1 MATTRKTTPPAS
13 SAGSSAPQRAPNR
26 APHLALG
33 AWGERV
39 AGRRYVRDGYRVLA
53 RNWRCPAGE
62 IDLIVFRDGLVV
74 FCEVKTRRSTAFGMP
89 AEAVDGRR
97 QSRLRAAAS
106 TWLRSAEVRSDGVRF
121 DVVSVLPGRV
131 ERIEGAF

>member
-1 MATTRKTTPPAS
+1 
-13 SAGSSAPQRAPNR
+13 
-26 APHLALG
+26 
-33 AWGERV
+33 V

-62 IDLIVFRDGLVV
+62 IDLIVERGGLIV
-74 FCEVKTRRSTAFGMP
+74 FCGVKTRRSTAFGLP
-89 AEAVDGRR
+89 AEAVDRRR
-97 QSRLRAAAS
+97 QARLRAAAS
-106 TWLRSAEVRSDGVRF
+106 TWLRSAYMRSDVVRF

>member
-1 MATTRKTTPPAS
+1 MAMSGHATS
-13 SAGSSAPQRAPNR
+13 SGGPV

-39 AGRRYVRDGYRVLA
+39 AERRYRRDGYRVLA
-53 RNWRCPAGE
+53 HNWRCPAGE
-62 IDLIVFRDGLVV
+62 VDLIVARAGTVV
-74 FCEVKTRRSTAFGMP
+74 FCEVKTRRATAFGLP

-97 QSRLRAAAS
+97 QARLRAAAS
-106 TWLRSAEVRSDGVRF
+106 TWLRSHGPWADEVRF

>member
-1 MATTRKTTPPAS
+1 MATTRTPTPPA
-13 SAGSSAPQRAPNR
+13 GPP
-26 APHLALG
+26 APHIALS

-62 IDLIVFRDGLVV
+62 IDLVVERGGLIVFCG
-74 FCEVKTRRSTAFGMP
+74 VKTRRSTAFGLP
-89 AEAVDGRR
+89 AEAVDRRR
-97 QSRLRAAAS
+97 QARLRAAAS
-106 TWLRSAEVRSDGVRF
+106 TWLRSAYMRSGGVRF

>member
-1 MATTRKTTPPAS
+1 MATNRNLTNTADR
-13 SAGSSAPQRAPNR
+13 SARP

-39 AGRRYVRDGYRVLA
+39 AARRYQRDGYRVLD
-53 RNWRCPAGE
+53 RNWRCPSGE
-62 IDLIVFRDGLVV
+62 LDLVV
-74 FCEVKTRRSTAFGMP
+74 SRGGVIAFCEVKTRRSTAYGLP

-97 QSRLRAAAS
+97 QRRLRAAAAQ
-106 TWLRSAEVRSDGVRF
+106 WLREHEHGYRSVRF

-131 ERIEGAF
+131 ERIEAAF

>member
-1 MATTRKTTPPAS
+1 MATNGNLTNAADR
-13 SAGSSAPQRAPNR
+13 SARP

-39 AGRRYVRDGYRVLA
+39 AARCYQRDGYRVLD

-62 IDLIVFRDGLVV
+62 LDLVVSRDGVV
-74 FCEVKTRRSTAFGMP
+74 AFCEVKTRRSSAYGLA

-97 QSRLRAAAS
+97 QRRLRAAAAQ
-106 TWLRSAEVRSDGVRF
+106 WLRKHGTWFREVRF

-131 ERIEGAF
+131 ERIEAAF